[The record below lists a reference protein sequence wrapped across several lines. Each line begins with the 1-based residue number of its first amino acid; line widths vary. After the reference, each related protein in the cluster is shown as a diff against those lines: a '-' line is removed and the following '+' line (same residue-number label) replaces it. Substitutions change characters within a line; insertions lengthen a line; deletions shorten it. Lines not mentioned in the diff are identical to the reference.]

1 MWVLSF
7 IHLPCR
13 KVQCKADSDENNS
26 LSSGNYGPGI
36 LLRALYM
43 LSYLTGISI
52 KIEINRNNDQTVA
65 FVVKRDC
72 LWLFLLNFPD
82 EQFLCSKLVTLL
94 SSNNILGK
102 SLGRLGKKYRL
113 ILDSDNN
120 CKILIGYLIFGFRSA
135 VLKGL
140 L

>member
-1 MWVLSF
+1 
-7 IHLPCR
+7 
-13 KVQCKADSDENNS
+13 
-26 LSSGNYGPGI
+26 
-36 LLRALYM
+36 M

-65 FVVKRDC
+65 FVLNRDC
-72 LWLFLLNFPD
+72 LRLFLLNSPD
-82 EQFLCSKLVTLL
+82 DQFLCSKLVTLL

-113 ILDSDNN
+113 ILDSDN